1 MLWKEQSSEEKG
13 GDCCDLLINRVRIG
27 LIEREIFEHKVK
39 GGAQVSHFEFWGS
52 SIPGRRERP
61 AQRWEP
67 GRQGDW
73 SRARQEGCCVS
84 FPAAVTKCLRLGD

>member
-1 MLWKEQSSEEKG
+1 MLWKKQSSEGKG
-13 GDCCDLLINRVRIG
+13 GDCCNLLINRVRIG

-39 GGAQVSHFEFWGS
+39 GGAQVSHLEFWGL

-73 SRARQEGCCVS
+73 SRTRRDGCCVS
-84 FPAAVTKCLRLGD
+84 FRAVVTKYHRVGD